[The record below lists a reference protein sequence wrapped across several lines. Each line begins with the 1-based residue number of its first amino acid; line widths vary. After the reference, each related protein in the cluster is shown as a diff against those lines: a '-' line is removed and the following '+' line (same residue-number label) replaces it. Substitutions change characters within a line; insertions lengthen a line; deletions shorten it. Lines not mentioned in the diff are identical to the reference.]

1 MSRKEKA
8 LAFFGRYLP
17 EKLLATI
24 DLDTLT
30 LYESKH
36 VSDAGVSLYNDVL
49 YRCICGILLIILAR
63 VDVTTGCFL

>member
-1 MSRKEKA
+1 MSRREKA
-8 LAFFGRYLP
+8 LAFFGRCLP
-17 EKLLATI
+17 EQLLTMI

-49 YRCICGILLIILAR
+49 YRCEFNEGQ
-63 VDVTTGCFL
+63 TGYLFSMSEHQSTP